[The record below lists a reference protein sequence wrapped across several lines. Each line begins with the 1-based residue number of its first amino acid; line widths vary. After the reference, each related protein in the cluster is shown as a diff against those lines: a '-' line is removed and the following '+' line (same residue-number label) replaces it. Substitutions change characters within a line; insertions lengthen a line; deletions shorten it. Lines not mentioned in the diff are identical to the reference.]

1 MHKYMPAARSPASNK
16 RPNPSPCLSPRV
28 ERDASPSDP
37 RGGTKRTKTTA
48 TIPPSS
54 ATGLEIS
61 PPDREGSDLDDR
73 ESSEDPKT
81 PDSADYRASP
91 RAETEDPEFP
101 WPVPCL
107 LNWHTT
113 NVVGLSAELLKLFM
127 SPNDPSVRAE
137 PTHAQAVDII
147 DRAESAA
154 GLFLHV
160 HLDGNALQLYAL
172 ILQWAV
178 DYKGPLCHCVR
189 KLVLRAR
196 IGCARSAL
204 ARSDIEE
211 ASLLLEQTKSL
222 FPPGRSTEQ
231 WLLYESIF
239 TWRLYRSRGVLQL
252 DGEKDAIRRLQT
264 KFKSIDFFS
273 DPSPYKT
280 LGIMACYEILSVIP
294 ERDAKLHIVDLEL
307 GERHDDDG
315 SVSPESPSL
324 EIHPSDLTCC
334 LRWMH
339 DLPASRQSDQVPLM
353 PRNHCVVRCNRI
365 GSFDVH
371 FGEFFSLCWTQL
383 QSQVTS
389 TAPSWFQKPKSM
401 GIQPTELLAVMVHL
415 VIAEGPPP
423 TAVTNSMKQLRGI
436 RRLLFLDKSRLLI
449 RFNKMRFQC
458 TLVSSINQLSRNMC
472 PLCFRES
479 WARSD
484 EAATAREYLR
494 VALDPV
500 FRASPATDTS
510 GTSSLADLGGPTI
523 PWSTTM
529 DFPSLTESVPG
540 SLPLTYPSGPRPPQH
555 VTTSQPRHETA
566 HPRGSTSAP
575 YSLSPKNAA
584 LPSSSMTSTIPP
596 TLPPTEAPTPRII
609 LPPPVL
615 PGDKMFL
622 PSPSPSQANYSH
634 FPSPSW
640 LYETPMTNLT
650 SIRDMA
656 SRAPLPGTPDEG
668 ESEARGLF
676 DFDRFEM
683 WISGGQVGR
692 PSPGNS
698 RPSRRY

>member
-1 MHKYMPAARSPASNK
+1 MHKYMPAARSSVSNK

-81 PDSADYRASP
+81 PDSADYRASS
-91 RAETEDPEFP
+91 RAETEYSEFP

-107 LNWHTT
+107 SNWHTT
-113 NVVGLSAELLKLFM
+113 NVVGLSAELLK
-127 SPNDPSVRAE
+127 VRAE
-137 PTHAQAVDII
+137 PTHAQAVDMI

-154 GLFLHV
+154 ELFLHV
-160 HLDGNALQLYAL
+160 HLDGNAFQLYAL
-172 ILQWAV
+172 FLQWAV
-178 DYKGPLCHCVR
+178 DHKGRLCHCIR

-196 IGCARSAL
+196 VGCARSAL
-204 ARSDIEE
+204 DRMDLED
-211 ASLLLEQTKSL
+211 ASELLEQTKTLS
-222 FPPGRSTEQ
+222 PPGTSTEI

-239 TWRLYRSRGVLQL
+239 TWRLYSSRGVLQL

-264 KFKSIDFFS
+264 KFKSIDFFR

-280 LGIMACYEILSVIP
+280 LGIMTCYEILSVIP
-294 ERDAKLHIVDLEL
+294 DRDTKLHIVDLEL

-315 SVSPESPSL
+315 SASPESPSR
-324 EIHPSDLTCC
+324 EIHPSDLTSC
-334 LRWMH
+334 LRWML
-339 DLPASRQSDQVPLM
+339 DLPASQQIILTLLL
-353 PRNHCVVRCNRI
+353 PRNCRIAGCNRI
-365 GSFDVH
+365 GSFNVH
-371 FGEFFSLCWTQL
+371 FGEFFSSYWTQL
-383 QSQVTS
+383 QSEESSV
-389 TAPSWFQKPKSM
+389 APSWFKKPKSQ
-401 GIQPTELLAVMVHL
+401 GIQPTELLAVMVRL
-415 VIAEGPPP
+415 VIEEGPS
-423 TAVTNSMKQLRGI
+423 TAVTSGIMQLRI
-436 RRLLFLDKSRLLI
+436 RNLLLLDKSQLLD
-449 RFNKMRFQC
+449 RFNKMRFHC
-458 TLVSSINQLSRNMC
+458 ILVSSMNQLKRNFC
-472 PLCFRES
+472 SFCVGRGFVRD
-479 WARSD
+479 A
-484 EAATAREYLR
+484 EAVMAREYLR
-494 VALDPV
+494 IALDPV
-500 FRASPATDTS
+500 LRALPDTDISGTPSPADTLS
-510 GTSSLADLGGPTI
+510 PADLYDPII
-523 PWSTTM
+523 PWSTAM
-529 DFPSLTESVPG
+529 DSPNLTESMSG
-540 SLPLTYPSGPRPPQH
+540 SLPQTFASGLKPPQR
-555 VTTSQPRHETA
+555 VPTSQLRHETA

-584 LPSSSMTSTIPP
+584 LPSSSMTSTMPP

-622 PSPSPSQANYSH
+622 PSPSPSQANYPH
-634 FPSPSW
+634 FPSPW
-640 LYETPMTNLT
+640 WPYETPMTNLT

-656 SRAPLPGTPDEG
+656 SRATLPGTLDEG
-668 ESEARGLF
+668 ESEARGSF
-676 DFDRFEM
+676 DFDRLYET

>member
-28 ERDASPSDP
+28 DRDASPSDP

-107 LNWHTT
+107 SNWHTT
-113 NVVGLSAELLKLFM
+113 NVVGLSAELLKVFM
-127 SPNDPSVRAE
+127 STNGPSVRAE

-172 ILQWAV
+172 FLQWAV

-196 IGCARSAL
+196 IGCAQSAL

-222 FPPGRSTEQ
+222 LPPGRSTEQ

-239 TWRLYRSRGVLQL
+239 TWRLYSSRGVLQL

-264 KFKSIDFFS
+264 KFKSIDFSS
-273 DPSPYKT
+273 DSSPYKT
-280 LGIMACYEILSVIP
+280 LGIMTCYEILSVIP

-315 SVSPESPSL
+315 SASPESPSL

-339 DLPASRQSDQVPLM
+339 DLPASRQSGLISLL
-353 PRNHCVVRCNRI
+353 PRHRCVVGCNRI
-365 GSFDVH
+365 GSFKEH
-371 FGEFFSLCWTQL
+371 FGEFFSSCWTQL
-383 QSQVTS
+383 QSGVSS
-389 TAPSWFQKPKSM
+389 TAPSWFKEPKSQ
-401 GIQPTELLAVMVHL
+401 GIQPTELLAVMVRL
-415 VIAEGPPP
+415 VIEEGPS
-423 TAVTNSMKQLRGI
+423 TAVTSGI
-436 RRLLFLDKSRLLI
+436 TRLYITNLLVLDKSQLLD

-458 TLVSSINQLSRNMC
+458 TLVSSIDQLARNMC
-472 PLCFRES
+472 PLCVGEV
-479 WARSD
+479 WARLD
-484 EAATAREYLR
+484 EADIAREYLR

-500 FRASPATDTS
+500 LRA
-510 GTSSLADLGGPTI
+510 L
-523 PWSTTM
+523 
-529 DFPSLTESVPG
+529 
-540 SLPLTYPSGPRPPQH
+540 RPQTRH

-566 HPRGSTSAP
+566 HPRGSASAP
-575 YSLSPKNAA
+575 YSMSPENAA
-584 LPSSSMTSTIPP
+584 LLSSSMTSTIH
-596 TLPPTEAPTPRII
+596 RRF
-609 LPPPVL
+609 LPPPPTQARVL
-615 PGDKMFL
+615 PHPPHHSIAHP
-622 PSPSPSQANYSH
+622 PSSSQGSH
-634 FPSPSW
+634 PFYTIFRRHAHDQSH
-640 LYETPMTNLT
+640 TNQ
-650 SIRDMA
+650 DMA
-656 SRAPLPGTPDEG
+656 SRASLPAMPEGRENEDEISPEEYQSLVSSLRPTP
-668 ESEARGLF
+668 R
-676 DFDRFEM
+676 
-683 WISGGQVGR
+683 
-692 PSPGNS
+692 NS
-698 RPSRRY
+698 RLSSWY